1 MAVPTV
7 TVQKTRTTGLSLGLT
22 VICTL
27 VALVAF
33 IGVNRYGLGIALE
46 EAAQGSKAQM
56 TLDLRLRAQLIA
68 EMINDQRVRRE
79 PTEGRRALQDWTVSW
94 LGGRQHRAVF
104 SGAFI
109 LDSTGRLLFDSAAP
123 DRQGQDLFGA
133 RDDDG
138 VFFIQELVAMGL
150 REEGGSLSYAMA
162 AGSGKRSDYLAF
174 SQGITPWGWVVV
186 VQADGGQLDRAIEQG
201 GLPLETSFIRQS
213 IAGGLVIILL
223 GGVIGTI
230 TISITRK
237 TGRQYR
243 DAIADLHRPID
254 DNRRLALVAS
264 ETDNGVIIA
273 DADGRIEWVNEGF
286 SRITGYTSAEL
297 AGRDPVAVLTGPE
310 TDDNSS
316 GMIIAAFD
324 HRQPLDLENRF
335 YRKDGSRV
343 WLRLSMQPVR
353 DDEGRQG
360 AGFIGIVTDVQG
372 QRNLLERISGNEERL
387 RRLASQVP
395 GMLFEL
401 HRRPDKALDLR
412 WSNDQ
417 VVGLF
422 GLTPERAKEDPQRLF
437 NAIHDEDRERLQLA
451 LDDSAARLKR
461 LSMECRVATANG
473 GSGRWLHIRAQVLP
487 DQTGGV
493 TWFGFVTD
501 ISRRKEDERLLQEAV
516 LEAKSAVDAK
526 QAFLANMSHEIRT
539 PMNWV
544 LGMTELLLETELDEI
559 QQDFAGTVQN
569 SARALLVVIND
580 ILDYSKLD
588 AERMQLE
595 HLPFD
600 LLALVNEVVELF
612 RPRIADNPIDLII
625 SVGEDLPNRIYGDP
639 ARLRQVLNNLI
650 GNAVKFTAKG
660 HVLIGLRRLD
670 IDEEER
676 LEITV
681 ADTGIG
687 MDAETLGRLFEPF
700 TQADVSTS
708 RQYGG
713 TGLGLAIT
721 RELVTLMDGAVAVNS
736 RPEQGSTFTV
746 TLPFERAPEPRRY
759 QLQGPA
765 DPLANR
771 LCVVIDDSSLNLHLL
786 EHQLKDAGARVLA
799 IGDSAT
805 ARARVNE
812 VLNTGEKRC
821 GTTAGQIPGRRPP

>member
-1 MAVPTV
+1 
-7 TVQKTRTTGLSLGLT
+7 
-22 VICTL
+22 
-27 VALVAF
+27 
-33 IGVNRYGLGIALE
+33 
-46 EAAQGSKAQM
+46 
-56 TLDLRLRAQLIA
+56 
-68 EMINDQRVRRE
+68 
-79 PTEGRRALQDWTVSW
+79 
-94 LGGRQHRAVF
+94 
-104 SGAFI
+104 
-109 LDSTGRLLFDSAAP
+109 
-123 DRQGQDLFGA
+123 
-133 RDDDG
+133 
-138 VFFIQELVAMGL
+138 
-150 REEGGSLSYAMA
+150 
-162 AGSGKRSDYLAF
+162 
-174 SQGITPWGWVVV
+174 
-186 VQADGGQLDRAIEQG
+186 
-201 GLPLETSFIRQS
+201 
-213 IAGGLVIILL
+213 
-223 GGVIGTI
+223 
-230 TISITRK
+230 
-237 TGRQYR
+237 
-243 DAIADLHRPID
+243 
-254 DNRRLALVAS
+254 
-264 ETDNGVIIA
+264 
-273 DADGRIEWVNEGF
+273 
-286 SRITGYTSAEL
+286 
-297 AGRDPVAVLTGPE
+297 
-310 TDDNSS
+310 
-316 GMIIAAFD
+316 
-324 HRQPLDLENRF
+324 
-335 YRKDGSRV
+335 
-343 WLRLSMQPVR
+343 
-353 DDEGRQG
+353 
-360 AGFIGIVTDVQG
+360 
-372 QRNLLERISGNEERL
+372 
-387 RRLASQVP
+387 
-395 GMLFEL
+395 
-401 HRRPDKALDLR
+401 
-412 WSNDQ
+412 
-417 VVGLF
+417 
-422 GLTPERAKEDPQRLF
+422 
-437 NAIHDEDRERLQLA
+437 
-451 LDDSAARLKR
+451 
-461 LSMECRVATANG
+461 
-473 GSGRWLHIRAQVLP
+473 
-487 DQTGGV
+487 
-493 TWFGFVTD
+493 
-501 ISRRKEDERLLQEAV
+501 
-516 LEAKSAVDAK
+516 
-526 QAFLANMSHEIRT
+526 
-539 PMNWV
+539 
-544 LGMTELLLETELDEI
+544 MTELLLETELDEI

-812 VLNTGEKRC
+812 VLNTGETIDAVIVDLQLVENDAERLLAKFRAEDRLERSALVVTTGSPRPGDGKRW
-821 GTTAGQIPGRRPP
+821 GEFGVDGYAAKPMAGVSMAKLVRMAIAKAEAGNSALVTQHTVAEISDGHRTQIPEGSLNGVHVLVAEDNPVNQQVTIQLLARHGVQCTIASNGQEACDILAKKPTEFAAVLMDIQMPGMDGLEATRLLRKREQEQLSERLPIIAMTASVLPEDQAACREAGMSDFLTKPILGEELRAKLELAVVSRRRRGGS